1 MVTNLESNDSVQ
13 FSHVVHCVAGVSGAV
28 RVGDSP
34 EGVAGV
40 NRHDAVLALVGRGL
54 VKCRISDP
62 CEKECPESGG
72 GKCC

>member
-13 FSHVVHCVAGVSGAV
+13 FAHVVHCVTGVSGAV

-40 NRHDAVLALVGRGL
+40 NRYDAVLALVGRSL

-62 CEKECPESGG
+62 CEEECSESGG